1 MSLVFLPKTME
12 DLWTLKSEHPE
23 AVVYA
28 GGTDL
33 LVKRRLGLADSSTLI
48 CLERLDTLKGV
59 EDLGEEVWIGAAT
72 THSDLLGHSLIR
84 IHFPIL
90 TQALQALGS
99 PLIRQMGTLGG
110 NVVSASPAGDTLPPL
125 YVLGAEVEL
134 QTLSQK
140 RRISI
145 TDFIQGPGQTVLSG
159 GEILSGVYIRKQPE
173 FTIHHFEKVGRRRAL
188 AIALVSLAAIMEIG
202 SDGLIR
208 KARLAWGSMGPTVVT
223 YPAAEELLPGNPLC
237 FEVLE
242 KAASQIRA
250 MVSPIDDVRA
260 SAEYRR
266 QVAGN
271 LLIRLM
277 DHTLPDGRGLV

>member
-1 MSLVFLPKTME
+1 
-12 DLWTLKSEHPE
+12 
-23 AVVYA
+23 
-28 GGTDL
+28 
-33 LVKRRLGLADSSTLI
+33 
-48 CLERLDTLKGV
+48 
-59 EDLGEEVWIGAAT
+59 
-72 THSDLLGHSLIR
+72 
-84 IHFPIL
+84 
-90 TQALQALGS
+90 
-99 PLIRQMGTLGG
+99 MGTLGG